1 MIRATDLNLFP
12 MNDPVGAVVQ
22 CAHAGNVDSVF
33 VAGKAVKRGGKL
45 LYKNMD
51 RMLRLAREAR
61 DHIFS
66 QYGNPDGLWLL

>member
-1 MIRATDLNLFP
+1 
-12 MNDPVGAVVQ
+12 
-22 CAHAGNVDSVF
+22 VDSVF
-33 VAGKAVKRGGKL
+33 VAGRAVKRGGKM

-51 RMLRLAREAR
+51 RVLRLAREAR